1 MSAFT
6 ENASGLCSEST
17 IGNLSNILSM
27 PANIIASEIRSH
39 PEATKMFEGI
49 CTLGPLTA
57 REFAGTL
64 QVYIM
69 NNGVFYF
76 AFIIEK

>member
-1 MSAFT
+1 MSALT
-6 ENASGLCSEST
+6 ENAFGPCSEST
-17 IGNLSNILSM
+17 IEHLSNILSM
-27 PANIIASEIRSH
+27 PAKITVSEIRSH

-57 REFAGTL
+57 REVAGTL

-76 AFIIEK
+76 AFIIEN